1 MLIELNRK
9 SLALWACNF
18 LLEGLA
24 MASQICT
31 QVMLISVELNRKLLA
46 LLWACRFLSE
56 GLSYIFIFECSKTI
70 FYYYF

>member
-1 MLIELNRK
+1 MLIDLNRK
-9 SLALWACNF
+9 SLALWARNF

-31 QVMLISVELNRKLLA
+31 QVMLISVDLNGKLLA

-56 GLSYIFIFECSKTI
+56 GGEACKH
-70 FYYYF
+70 FYF